1 MNKDDDDDDEE
12 DDDEE
17 MVRITMSSSV
27 CDMRDH
33 AYELL

>member
-17 MVRITMSSSV
+17 MVRITVSSSV
-27 CDMRDH
+27 CDMKDH
-33 AYELL
+33 PYF